1 MDNPQTLDSLP
12 NEVRQFGAPFLHT
25 RNHLTDSP
33 AQLLISILSQLPT
46 SSLLPLIT
54 TSRRIYSIALRII
67 KQRLHHAT
75 SQPDQKLMLECYHPS
90 EKLYTPYLYC
100 NYLRTD
106 SFSGAEPKAGGRGDG
121 GLAGIYAH
129 FRPVEQDENRPRRT
143 TRGFRRHHTPTPTTT
158 TTTTTT
164 TTITGNEEDQRPST
178 DVYLDD
184 DESFAQLCAVTN
196 LVRLGP
202 KPGLFRSH
210 VNVSEGVLRVWRG
223 WLAVQAAAGGGGV
236 RRGGE
241 EREGKGEVEMEM
253 EMEREGEV
261 EEDEEE
267 EGEGGDGAGKVQGK
281 GDDGVLWADAS
292 REVGVRF
299 RVAEKDIRGQ
309 HPVLV
314 ASDEQLP
321 VAYRL
326 EFEELLVRATT
337 LLLMV
342 EKSEV
347 QEFAS
352 EGKAIVLA
360 SF

>member
-1 MDNPQTLDSLP
+1 MENSQTFDSLP
-12 NEVRQFGAPFLHT
+12 NE
-25 RNHLTDSP
+25 
-33 AQLLISILSQLPT
+33 LLISILSQLPT

-54 TSRRIYSIALRII
+54 TSRRIYSIALRIL
-67 KQRLHHAT
+67 KQRLSHAT
-75 SQPDQKLMLECYHPS
+75 SQPDQRLMLECYHPS

-106 SFSGAEPKAGGRGDG
+106 SFASAEPTARGTSGTG

-129 FRPVEQDENRPRRT
+129 FRPVEQDEDRPRRA
-143 TRGFRRHHTPTPTTT
+143 TRGFRRHLTPTPTTT
-158 TTTTTT
+158 ATPN
-164 TTITGNEEDQRPST
+164 NEEPRPST

-184 DESFAQLCAVTN
+184 DESFTQLCAVTN
-196 LVRLGP
+196 LVRMGP

-210 VNVSEGVLRVWRG
+210 VNVSEGVLRVWRD
-223 WLAVQAAAGGGGV
+223 WLAERAAAGG
-236 RRGGE
+236 RRGERAGREAGE
-241 EREGKGEVEMEM
+241 AGQGQ
-253 EMEREGEV
+253 
-261 EEDEEE
+261 EEE
-267 EGEGGDGAGKVQGK
+267 EEEEEGGGGGGDGGGGDEGEGEGGDE
-281 GDDGVLWADAS
+281 DGVLWADAS
-292 REVGVRF
+292 RDVGVRF

-326 EFEELLVRATT
+326 EFGELLVRATT

-342 EKSEV
+342 EKSEM
-347 QEFAS
+347 QDFAA